1 MARVY
6 YVGDWA
12 VLTGPV
18 FAETPFYYSHKGL
31 DIFNYGHWLK
41 TALEATGEHEVASV
55 PSWDFYNKLGPGD
68 YEKVLEEHDVLVFSD
83 VDAKLFQLAPS
94 FFDRAQFGAK
104 PLTFPDRIR
113 LTLEAV
119 RKGKG
124 LMLLGGWYSFTGEMG
139 KGGWGRTPLA
149 DLMPVRCLETED
161 LVESTEGFS
170 PRATAAGRA
179 FLRGLDVGT
188 MPPLLGYNKTRRRAG
203 GQVLLEVAQT
213 GDPLLAVRAFGRGRV
228 LAFTSD
234 PAPHWGCNFVY
245 WDGYGE
251 FWRRCLEY
259 AAGGP
264 VSPRAA
270 RSPRPA
276 TSPRPRASRRRSG
289 RG

>member
-18 FAETPFYYSHKGL
+18 FAETPFHYSHKGL

-41 TALEATGEHEVASV
+41 SALEATGEHEVASV

-68 YEKVLEEHDVLVFSD
+68 YERVLAEHDVLVFSD

-94 FFDRAQFGAK
+94 FFDRSKFGAA

-119 RKGKG
+119 RAGKG

-149 DLMPVRCLETED
+149 DLMPVSCLETED

-170 PRATAAGRA
+170 PAPTRAGRA
-179 FLRGLDVGT
+179 FFAGLDVGE
-188 MPPLLGYNKTRRRAG
+188 MPPLLGYNKTRRRREG
-203 GQVLLEVAQT
+203 TVLLEVAQT
-213 GDPLLAVRAFGRGRV
+213 GDPLLAVRAFGKGRV
-228 LAFTSD
+228 LAYTSD

-245 WDGYGE
+245 WDGYNE
-251 FWRRCLEY
+251 FWRRCLD
-259 AAGGP
+259 GVLKRDG
-264 VSPRAA
+264 A

-276 TSPRPRASRRRSG
+276 TPPRPRASGRRSG